1 MGRSPLSLTLD
12 DDGIGAGGGV
22 RGCVVEG
29 LGDRT
34 KLAGWVGMFAA
45 GLVGPDKGSF
55 ADLVGP
61 DGRLDE
67 GLGGPDGGSDVGFGG
82 TVFGLQT
89 AIFPRWL
96 SSISAL
102 CGAELI
108 ENELKTKRMQP
119 KFRKTSEKMSVHRA
133 SL

>member
-1 MGRSPLSLTLD
+1 MGKSLLSLTLD

-22 RGCVVEG
+22 RGWVLGTQCVVEG
-29 LGDRT
+29 SGDRT

-67 GLGGPDGGSDVGFGG
+67 GLVGPDGGSDVGFGG
-82 TVFGLQT
+82 AVFGLQT

-102 CGAELI
+102 W
-108 ENELKTKRMQP
+108 
-119 KFRKTSEKMSVHRA
+119 
-133 SL
+133 

>member
-1 MGRSPLSLTLD
+1 MGRSLLSLTLD

-22 RGCVVEG
+22 RGWVVES

-61 DGRLDE
+61 DGR
-67 GLGGPDGGSDVGFGG
+67 SDVGFGG
-82 TVFGLQT
+82 AVFGLQT

-108 ENELKTKRMQP
+108 ENELKTN
-119 KFRKTSEKMSVHRA
+119 SEKHLRRCLSTEHLYRFC
-133 SL
+133 LRPG

>member
-1 MGRSPLSLTLD
+1 MGRSLPSLTLD

-29 LGDRT
+29 SGDRT

-45 GLVGPDKGSF
+45 GLVGPDKGS
-55 ADLVGP
+55 
-61 DGRLDE
+61 
-67 GLGGPDGGSDVGFGG
+67 DVGFGG
-82 TVFGLQT
+82 AVFGLQT

-102 CGAELI
+102 CGTELI
-108 ENELKTKRMQP
+108 ENELKTKRMQHL
-119 KFRKTSEKMSVHRA
+119 RRCLSRA

>member
-1 MGRSPLSLTLD
+1 MMGRSLLSLTLD

-22 RGCVVEG
+22 RGCIVEG
-29 LGDRT
+29 SGDRT

-55 ADLVGP
+55 ADLV
-61 DGRLDE
+61 
-67 GLGGPDGGSDVGFGG
+67 GPDGGSDVGFGG

-119 KFRKTSEKMSVHRA
+119 KFRKKTSEKMSVQRA

>member
-1 MGRSPLSLTLD
+1 
-12 DDGIGAGGGV
+12 
-22 RGCVVEG
+22 
-29 LGDRT
+29 
-34 KLAGWVGMFAA
+34 MFAA

-61 DGRLDE
+61 DG
-67 GLGGPDGGSDVGFGG
+67 GSDVGFGG
-82 TVFGLQT
+82 TAFGLQT

-119 KFRKTSEKMSVHRA
+119 KFRRKKHLRRCLSTEHLFRFC
-133 SL
+133 LRPG